1 MTKQNIQD
9 IYQIGTFKF
18 RSSYKI
24 KVSKNTHS
32 IGSETETIELLNP
45 KDIKV
50 LREQSFKILHRSHS
64 SGSQTINL
72 N

>member
-24 KVSKNTHS
+24 KVPENTHS
-32 IGSETETIELLNP
+32 IDQKL
-45 KDIKV
+45 K
-50 LREQSFKILHRSHS
+50 Q
-64 SGSQTINL
+64 
-72 N
+72 